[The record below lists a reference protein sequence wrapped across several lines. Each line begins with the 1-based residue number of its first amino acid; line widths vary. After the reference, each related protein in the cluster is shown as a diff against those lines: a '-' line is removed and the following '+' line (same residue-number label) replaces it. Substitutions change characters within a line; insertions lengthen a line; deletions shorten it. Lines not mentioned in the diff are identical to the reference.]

1 MNPTALN
8 LGPQRLLGSV
18 TVVTDHELLEAWRQ
32 GSADAGEALFERHFD
47 AVLRFFRNKIDDGP
61 EELVQRTFL
70 ACVEGRERFKGASSF
85 RTYVFAIAH
94 NILKS
99 HFRSRRRRGPH
110 VDFTAESVWGL
121 VASPSTL
128 ALRDR
133 SQRVLLDALRRIP
146 VESQVA
152 LELHYWEAL
161 TAAEIGEVLDV
172 PLGTAKTR
180 IRRARQLL
188 GLEINA
194 QAQLASLDLNGLDLE
209 SWARSVRE
217 ALLR

>member
-1 MNPTALN
+1 MITSPSNFARR
-8 LGPQRLLGSV
+8 RLLGSQAL
-18 TVVTDHELLEAWRQ
+18 VTDHELLEAWRE
-32 GSADAGEALFERHFD
+32 GSPDAGEALFERHFD

-70 ACVEGRERFKGASSF
+70 ACVEGRDRFRGASSF
-85 RTYVFAIAH
+85 RTYVFAVAH

-99 HFRSRRRRGPH
+99 HFRSKRRRGPH
-110 VDFTAESVWGL
+110 IDFTAESVWGL
-121 VASPSTL
+121 EASPSTL

-146 VESQVA
+146 IESQVA
-152 LELHYWEAL
+152 LELHYWETL
-161 TAAEIGEVLDV
+161 TAAEIGEVLGV

-188 GLEINA
+188 SAEITQ
-194 QAQLASLDLNGLDLE
+194 QAQLASLDLDGLDLE

-217 ALLR
+217 ELLP